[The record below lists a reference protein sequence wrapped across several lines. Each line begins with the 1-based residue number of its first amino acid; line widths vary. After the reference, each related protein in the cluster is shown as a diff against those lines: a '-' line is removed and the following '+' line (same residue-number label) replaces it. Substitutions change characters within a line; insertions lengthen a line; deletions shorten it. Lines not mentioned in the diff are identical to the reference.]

1 MAHRLIR
8 KWRIEFKRR
17 LLSWLERD
25 NPAYRQRIINDLEK
39 LQQVIRKGDVVL
51 VEGRS
56 QMSRIIKLFS
66 SSHWSHVAMYVGDA
80 LIQPGHSERN
90 DYLSLYGRQAK
101 HLMVE
106 AYSGQG
112 VTVAPLYRYLDYNI
126 RICRPY
132 GIRSDDLDTVVN
144 DVIDRIGNRYDDQN
158 IVDLAWMM
166 ISAIF
171 TPHRRSGHR
180 KCLGSCDEFQVICS
194 GMIAKA
200 FQKVGYPI
208 VPGLDPLPV
217 GQRAL
222 PANPYGAKLL
232 MRHFSQILPRDFDL
246 SPNFEVIKFNL
257 IGEPFD
263 YRNLWQEKL
272 SIDN

>member
-39 LQQVIRKGDVVL
+39 LQHVIRKGDVVL

-80 LIQPGHSERN
+80 LIQPSHSKRN
-90 DYLSLYGRQAK
+90 DYLSLYGRQAQ
-101 HLMVE
+101 HLLVE
-106 AYSGQG
+106 AYSDQG
-112 VTVAPLYRYLDYNI
+112 VTVAPLYRYRDYNI

-132 GIRSDDLDTVVN
+132 GISPDDLLTVIK
-144 DVIDRIGNRYDDQN
+144 DVVEHIGRRYDDQN
-158 IVDLAWMM
+158 IIDLAWMM
-166 ISAIF
+166 IAAILS
-171 TPHRRSGHR
+171 PHRKSARR

-208 VPGLDPLPV
+208 VPGLDPLPA
-217 GQRAL
+217 GKRGFAS
-222 PANPYGAKLL
+222 NPYGAKLL

-272 SIDN
+272 SIDT

>member
-1 MAHRLIR
+1 MTHRLIR
-8 KWRIEFKRR
+8 KWRIKLKRR
-17 LLSWLERD
+17 LLIWLERD
-25 NPAYRQRIINDLEK
+25 DPAYRQRIFNDIDKLER
-39 LQQVIRKGDVVL
+39 VVRKGDVIL

-66 SSHWSHVAMYVGDA
+66 GSHWSHVAMYVGDE
-80 LIQPGHSERN
+80 LIQPDHSKRR
-90 DYLSLYGRQAK
+90 DYLSLYGRQAQ
-101 HLMVE
+101 HLLVE

-112 VTVAPLYRYLDYNI
+112 VTVAPLYRYRDYNI

-132 GIRSDDLDTVVN
+132 GILPEDMDAVVM
-144 DVIDRIGNRYDDQN
+144 DVISHIGRRYDDQN

-166 ISAIF
+166 IAAVFS
-171 TPHRRSGHR
+171 PHRKNARQ

-208 VPGLDPLPV
+208 VPGLDPLPA

-222 PANPYGAKLL
+222 TANPYGARLL

-257 IGEPFD
+257 VGEPFD
-263 YRNLWQEKL
+263 YRNIWQEKL
-272 SIDN
+272 STDR

>member
-1 MAHRLIR
+1 MTHRLIR
-8 KWRIEFKRR
+8 KWRIKLKRR
-17 LLSWLERD
+17 LLIWLERD
-25 NPAYRQRIINDLEK
+25 DPAYRQRIINDIDKLER
-39 LQQVIRKGDVVL
+39 VIRKGDVVL

-66 SSHWSHVAMYVGDA
+66 GSHWSHVAMYVGDE
-80 LIQPGHSERN
+80 LIQPDHSKRR
-90 DYLSLYGRQAK
+90 DYLSLYRRHAQ
-101 HLMVE
+101 HLLVE

-112 VTVAPLYRYLDYNI
+112 VKVAPLYRYRDFNI

-132 GIRSDDLDTVVN
+132 GILPEDMDTVVK
-144 DVIDRIGNRYDDQN
+144 DVIDHIGRQYDDQN
-158 IVDLAWMM
+158 IVELAWMM
-166 ISAIF
+166 IGAIF
-171 TPHRRSGHR
+171 GPHRKNVRQ

-208 VPGLDPLPV
+208 VPELDPLPA

-222 PANPYGAKLL
+222 SANPYGARLL
-232 MRHFSQILPRDFDL
+232 MRHFSQIIPRDFDL

-257 IGEPFD
+257 VGEPFD
-263 YRNLWQEKL
+263 YRNIWQEKL
-272 SIDN
+272 STDR

>member
-1 MAHRLIR
+1 MGYRLVK
-8 KWRIEFKRR
+8 KWRIAFKRR
-17 LLSWLERD
+17 LLTWLERD
-25 NPAYRQRIINDLEK
+25 NPAYRQRIINNLDK

-80 LIQPGHSERN
+80 LIQDAHPNRQ
-90 DYLSLYGRQAK
+90 DYLSLYGSQAR
-101 HLMVE
+101 HLLVE
-106 AYSGQG
+106 AYSGRG
-112 VTVAPLYRYLDYNI
+112 VTVAPLYRYRDYNI

-132 GIRSDDLDTVVN
+132 GIRADDLDTVVR

-158 IVDLAWMM
+158 VIDLAWMM
-166 ISAIF
+166 IMAVIS
-171 TPHRRSGHR
+171 PHRESTRQR
-180 KCLGSCDEFQVICS
+180 CLGSCDEFKVICS

-200 FQKVGYPI
+200 FQKAGYPI
-208 VPGLDPLPV
+208 VPELGPLPA
-217 GQRAL
+217 GRRAL
-222 PANPYGAKLL
+222 PANPYGARLL
-232 MRHFSQILPRDFDL
+232 MRHYSQIMPRDFDL

-263 YRNLWQEKL
+263 YQNLWQQ
-272 SIDN
+272 